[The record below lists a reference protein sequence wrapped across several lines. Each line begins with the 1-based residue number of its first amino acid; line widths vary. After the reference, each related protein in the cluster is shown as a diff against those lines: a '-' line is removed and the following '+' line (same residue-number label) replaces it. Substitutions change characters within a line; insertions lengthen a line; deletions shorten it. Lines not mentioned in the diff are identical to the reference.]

1 MLLAGFTLL
10 EFSLVLVFVGL
21 LSGGVIAG
29 REMVRQADLRSV
41 MQGVGSFEIA
51 INSFRQ
57 KYRALPGDMRN
68 ATVYWGDKASVS
80 CPGGI
85 CPAPYTRNG
94 NGNGLLTMND
104 VNGTSPEFWEAW
116 RHLANAQLIDGKYT
130 GDSAQASLEG
140 ASVGVNVPAS
150 KIGGVGY
157 MLQSATVINDPS
169 DLNSPYMFSG
179 NYGLMLSIGNVQS
192 MPNGNRLLQGPAFSP
207 IEMRSIDGKIDDGK
221 PGTGILRAYK
231 NVELCND
238 TNSQSAAYSSYF
250 KTETCSM
257 IYSLSGDPGQYQPS
271 F

>member
-140 ASVGVNVPAS
+140 ASVGVNVPQS
-150 KIGGVGY
+150 KISGVGY
-157 MLQSATVINDPS
+157 MLHSATVTSTGDS
-169 DLNSPYMFSG
+169 SMFSG
-179 NYGLMLSIGNVQS
+179 NYQLILSIGRAQS
-192 MPNGNRLLQGPAFSP
+192 TPSGTLIQGAGFSP